1 MKHNLPSPQM
11 ALELLSDVGCSER
24 VISHCKAVSSLAVK
38 FSRICEK
45 KGITVDTN
53 LVEIGGLLH
62 DIGRSK
68 THDITHAVVGVEIAK
83 SLALPEA
90 VISIIEHH
98 IGGGIGAK
106 EAKKLGLPVKDYFP
120 LTLEEKLV
128 AYADK
133 LISGSEIVL
142 IEHTVN
148 QFSKKLGINHPAVN
162 HVIKLHEEIS
172 PLVGDL
178 DAHNNTA

>member
-1 MKHNLPSPQM
+1 MKPKLPSAQM
-11 ALELLSDVGCSER
+11 ALKLLFDVGCSER
-24 VISHCKAVSSLAVK
+24 VISHCKAVSALAVK
-38 FSRICEK
+38 FAKTCET

-83 SLALPEA
+83 SLDLPQA

-98 IGGGIGAK
+98 IGGGIGAQ

-120 LTLEEKLV
+120 TTLEEKIV

-133 LISGSEIVL
+133 LLSGSEIVP
-142 IEHTVN
+142 IQHTID
-148 QFSKKLGINHPAVN
+148 QFSKKLGPNHPAVK

-172 PLVGDL
+172 ALVGEL
-178 DAHNNTA
+178 DAHNNTP

>member
-11 ALELLSDVGCSER
+11 ALKLLCDVGCSER
-24 VISHCKAVSSLAVK
+24 VICHCKAVSALAVK
-38 FSRICEK
+38 FARTCEN
-45 KGITVDTN
+45 KGITVDIN
-53 LVEIGGLLH
+53 LVEVGGLLH

-83 SLALPEA
+83 SLDLPEPL
-90 VISIIEHH
+90 ICIIERH
-98 IGGGIGAK
+98 IGGGIAAE

-120 LTLEEKLV
+120 VTLEEKLV

-133 LISGSEIVL
+133 LISGSEIVP
-142 IEHTVN
+142 IQHTVN
-148 QFSKKLGINHPAVN
+148 QFSKKLGANHPAVN

-172 PLVGDL
+172 PLV
-178 DAHNNTA
+178 AK